1 MSHPEDRIRR
11 RREALGMSQLDLSQK
26 LGYTDRSTIAK
37 LEAGVN
43 HVNTKKLPA
52 LAKALETTVSYLMC
66 ETDDYYDYELD
77 NEHRLKEIPDE
88 IFRNLYPRCKGNTRE
103 IWHAYLRGEGKPEP
117 VFDAKKELR
126 FALFGGYEDVTDE
139 MFEEVLQFASFVKT
153 REEMKKKNP

>member
-1 MSHPEDRIRR
+1 MSRPEDRIRR
-11 RREALGMSQLDLSQK
+11 RREALGMSQLDLSLK

-52 LAKALETTVSYLMC
+52 LAKALETTVSYLMG

-103 IWHAYLRGEGKPEP
+103 IWQAYLRGEGKPEP
-117 VFDAKKELR
+117 VFDAKQELR

-153 REEMKKKNP
+153 REQMKKKNP